1 MSGGKGSPFREV
13 VPSRNDPCPC
23 GSGKKYKKCCMK
35 ALEGGGGEE
44 FEDLR
49 ASLDELDA
57 LSNSVIDLIA
67 ARDFDRAEAAC
78 KKLLKEYPDQAD
90 GIWRLAML
98 HEARGN
104 RPEAAKCYR
113 EAAEFMRTH
122 EGFDEEG
129 ITDMLESARGMEA
142 PQAPPATPPPA
153 G

>member
-23 GSGKKYKKCCMK
+23 GSGRKYKRCCMP
-35 ALEGGGGEE
+35 AAG

-49 ASLDELDA
+49 TSVDELDA
-57 LSNSVIDLIA
+57 LSNSVIALIA

-129 ITDMLESARGMEA
+129 IADMLESALRMEA
-142 PQAPPATPPPA
+142 PQAPPATRPPA